1 MTGATWALIAALAAG
16 VTIGGGLMWRW
27 FRVLP
32 ELPAFTWPD
41 VRKLG
46 ALIGTIGG
54 AFIFTLLAWWLLD
67 QLVLLAKALITEL
80 VRDRNARPEVGTV
93 LVTVVD
99 ALAWGLKL
107 LLGGVILVI
116 LSLGFVLGPV
126 KWAWKGPAGTSG
138 EVSGGDAPA
147 AAQSVAAAAADRADE
162 ITQEVK

>member
-1 MTGATWALIAALAAG
+1 VTAATWALISALAAG
-16 VTIGGGLMWRW
+16 VTIGGALGWRW
-27 FRVLP
+27 FKVLP
-32 ELPAFTWPD
+32 VLPPFTWPD

-46 ALIGTIGG
+46 ALVGTIAG
-54 AFIFTLLAWWLLD
+54 AFVLTLLTWWLLD
-67 QLVLLAKALITEL
+67 QLVLLAKTLISEL
-80 VRDRNARPEVGTV
+80 VRDRNARPEVGSV

-107 LLGGVILVI
+107 LLAGVILVI

-147 AAQSVAAAAADRADE
+147 AAQSVAAAASDRADE